1 MIIDHKFMD
10 KSVSQGKN
18 KYRIA
23 AVFCNKKP
31 KGMNFMKKLLSA
43 AFCLSLICTGLTACG
58 DKDDNSSNASS
69 RDSSAADS
77 NISATDASIDSST
90 ENYTDNTDNTVN
102 NNNNN
107 NTATDNGN
115 STNAGEQMVTDV
127 ESAADDLIS
136 DGERIIDDAGDTLT
150 GNDNR

>member
-1 MIIDHKFMD
+1 MRIDDKFMD

-69 RDSSAADS
+69 RDSSVADS
-77 NISATDASIDSST
+77 NISATDASIDSSP
-90 ENYTDNTDNTVN
+90 TDNTVN
-102 NNNNN
+102 TENNNAN
-107 NTATDNGN
+107 ATDNN

-136 DGERIIDDAGDTLT
+136 DGERIIDDAGDILT

>member
-10 KSVSQGKN
+10 KSESQGKN

-90 ENYTDNTDNTVN
+90 ENYTVN
-102 NNNNN
+102 NNNS
-107 NTATDNGN
+107 ATDNDN

-136 DGERIIDDAGDTLT
+136 DGERIIDDAGDILT

>member
-69 RDSSAADS
+69 RDSSAAYS
-77 NISATDASIDSST
+77 NIIATDASKDSST

-102 NNNNN
+102 NNNR
-107 NTATDNGN
+107 ATDNDN

-136 DGERIIDDAGDTLT
+136 DGERIIDDAGDILT

>member
-69 RDSSAADS
+69 RDTSAADS
-77 NISATDASIDSST
+77 NISATDASIDSNLN
-90 ENYTDNTDNTVN
+90 ENTDNTDNTVN
-102 NNNNN
+102 NNNS
-107 NTATDNGN
+107 ATDNDN

-136 DGERIIDDAGDTLT
+136 DGERIIDDAGDILT

>member
-107 NTATDNGN
+107 N
-115 STNAGEQMVTDV
+115 
-127 ESAADDLIS
+127 LLLKIS
-136 DGERIIDDAGDTLT
+136 KYGFITHAKAQNFMLEFSFFNLKSLSPKSVCDISSLK
-150 GNDNR
+150 

>member
-69 RDSSAADS
+69 RDSSVADS
-77 NISATDASIDSST
+77 NISATDASIDSSP
-90 ENYTDNTDNTVN
+90 TDNTVN
-102 NNNNN
+102 TENNNAN
-107 NTATDNGN
+107 ATDNN

-136 DGERIIDDAGDTLT
+136 DGERIIDDAGDILT